1 MSSRPYLIRIAAVNN
16 RQKMFNGV
24 LRYCKEGGK
33 IVLLKQFT
41 NITLM
46 EFDGTPALNKFLNE
60 GKNSQWI
67 VVKTDKARAYYTPF
81 VTLVCKDGQYYCMA
95 DIYLSYEAAVA
106 KDGQCESFHG
116 PSSLTME
123 GATKAFWHTWNHGT
137 HGYKTEEGAAAR
149 LSRLQPNYK
158 YMTIEVVE

>member
-24 LRYCKEGGK
+24 LRYCKEGSK

-67 VVKTDKARAYYTPF
+67 VVKTDKPKSYYTPF

-95 DIYLSYEAAVA
+95 DIYASYETAVA

>member
-1 MSSRPYLIRIAAVNN
+1 MSRPYLIRIAAINN
-16 RQKMFNGV
+16 RQQMFNGV

-33 IVLLKQFT
+33 IALLKQFT
-41 NITLM
+41 NITLC

-60 GKNSQWI
+60 GKNNQWI
-67 VVKTDKARAYYTPF
+67 VVKIDKPKSYYTPF

-95 DIYLSYEAAVA
+95 DIYPSYEAAVA
-106 KDGQCESFHG
+106 KNGQCESFHG

-123 GATKAFWHTWNHGT
+123 GAAKAFWHSWNHGT